1 MKRKPVIFGIK
12 GINLTNKEKEL
23 LKKYKPW
30 GIILFARNIKNL
42 NQTKKLTND
51 IRKKSEPLNQLI
63 IFTNLS
69 LKINGIKLLFIYNNI
84 CL

>member
-1 MKRKPVIFGIK
+1 MLNVK
-12 GINLTNKEKEL
+12 TD
-23 LKKYKPW
+23 KKM
-30 GIILFARNIKNL
+30 I
-42 NQTKKLTND
+42 ND
-51 IRKKSEPLNQLI
+51 IRKKSEPLNQLM

>member
-1 MKRKPVIFGIK
+1 LLLVK
-12 GINLTNKEKEL
+12 KESSLMLNVKTD
-23 LKKYKPW
+23 KK
-30 GIILFARNIKNL
+30 I
-42 NQTKKLTND
+42 TND
-51 IRKKSEPLNQLI
+51 IRKKSEPLNQLM